1 MVLPLKKWS
10 NLKLMSRW
18 LFIHLTTEIHNFEKV
33 QMTLDLK
40 DQTEAHLSQASQKSQ
55 NVVFYFRFS
64 FPLDFFLSLFLRVL
78 RVAFSASALL
88 FSLSAVGSVGQFHV
102 TVKLEHSSFKCF
114 VNRRTIFYVIRM
126 RLE

>member
-1 MVLPLKKWS
+1 MVLPLKTMV
-10 NLKLMSRW
+10 KLEADVSMA
-18 LFIHLTTEIHNFEKV
+18 FTHLTTEIHNFEKV

-40 DQTEAHLSQASQKSQ
+40 DQTEAHLSQASQKSRI
-55 NVVFYFRFS
+55 VVLFS
-64 FPLDFFLSLFLRVL
+64 IFFSLDFFLSLLLRVL

-88 FSLSAVGSVGQFHV
+88 FSLSVGSVGQFHV

-114 VNRRTIFYVIRM
+114 VNRRTISYVIRI